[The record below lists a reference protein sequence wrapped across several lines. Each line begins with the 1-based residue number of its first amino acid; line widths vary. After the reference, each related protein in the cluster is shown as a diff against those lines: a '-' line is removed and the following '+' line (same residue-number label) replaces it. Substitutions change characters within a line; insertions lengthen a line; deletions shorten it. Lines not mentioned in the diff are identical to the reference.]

1 MNVSELRPLLPNPV
15 NPSAVVDDT
24 LEASGSAA
32 ADFESFLT
40 LLTAQLR
47 NQDPLSPLDSTEF
60 IAQLASFSAVEQQIS
75 TNDRLDK
82 LLEQGVNG
90 DVAAFASWIGRKVST
105 IDGNFRATGAEV
117 PFRIA
122 DVPSADRAFAV
133 VRDLSGTVLQ
143 RQEISPDSQTDHSW
157 NGRADDGSVVSGR
170 DLIIE
175 VEYFRGG
182 AIAETL
188 PAFVSSTVNS
198 ILGTPD
204 GVSLELEDGRF
215 IAPESVSGLEL
226 G

>member
-15 NPSAVVDDT
+15 NPNAVIDDT
-24 LEASGSAA
+24 LGASGSAA

-60 IAQLASFSAVEQQIS
+60 IAQLASFSGVEQQIS

-105 IDGNFRATGAEV
+105 VDGQFRATGEEV
-117 PFRIA
+117 SFRIA
-122 DVPSADRAFAV
+122 NVPSAERAFAV
-133 VRDLSGTVLQ
+133 VRDSSGTVLQ
-143 RQEISPDSQTDHSW
+143 RQEIPPDSQTSHSW
-157 NGRADDGSVVSGR
+157 NGRAGDGNVVSDR

-175 VEYFRGG
+175 IEYFRGG
-182 AIAETL
+182 AITETL

-198 ILGTPD
+198 IRGTPD

-215 IAPESVSGLEL
+215 VTPESVSSLEL

>member
-15 NPSAVVDDT
+15 NPNAETDGT
-24 LEASGSAA
+24 LDATSSAA

-60 IAQLASFSAVEQQIS
+60 IAQLASFSSVEQQIS

-105 IDGNFRATGAEV
+105 IDGRFRATGEEV
-117 PFRIA
+117 SFRIP

-133 VRDLSGTVLQ
+133 VRDPSGTVLQ
-143 RQEISPDSQTDHSW
+143 RQEIGTSSQTDHTW
-157 NGRADDGSVVSGR
+157 NGRAGDGTVVSDQ
-170 DLIIE
+170 DLTIE
-175 VEYFRGG
+175 IEYFRGG
-182 AIAETL
+182 AIAETQ
-188 PAFVSSTVNS
+188 PAIVSSTVTA
-198 ILGTPD
+198 IRGTPS
-204 GVSLELEDGRF
+204 GVSLELEDGRN
-215 IAPESVSGLEL
+215 ISPEGVSSLEL
-226 G
+226 A